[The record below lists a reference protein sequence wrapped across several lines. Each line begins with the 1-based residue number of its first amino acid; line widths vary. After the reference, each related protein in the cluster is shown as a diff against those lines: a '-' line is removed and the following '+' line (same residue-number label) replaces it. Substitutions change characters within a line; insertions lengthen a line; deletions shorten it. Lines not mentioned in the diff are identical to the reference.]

1 MGAEKVKEKMKK
13 KVENVKFWLSSQNR
27 CFFVLSTETAD
38 VVVDNVDK
46 SVEKWKTAEKRSGF
60 PWITFVDNVDNF
72 FLPAGKLEKMSVELC
87 KMPKKKNSWRKPWM
101 VLQ

>member
-38 VVVDNVDK
+38 VVVDNVD
-46 SVEKWKTAEKRSGF
+46 
-60 PWITFVDNVDNF
+60 NF

-87 KMPKKKNSWRKPWM
+87 KMPKKKNS
-101 VLQ
+101 